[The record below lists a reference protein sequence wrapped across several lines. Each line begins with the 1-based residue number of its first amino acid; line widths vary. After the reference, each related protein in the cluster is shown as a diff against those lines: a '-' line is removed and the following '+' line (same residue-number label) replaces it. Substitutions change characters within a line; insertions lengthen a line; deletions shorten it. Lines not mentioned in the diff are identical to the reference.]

1 MKDELVPKVSDII
14 AYCKNE
20 HIPIFISAYDD
31 KKKAYWN
38 RTVTPTELNMTIS
51 DDKYPEFIR
60 VLTGFDFDNYKD

>member
-1 MKDELVPKVSDII
+1 MKDELVSKVSDII

-38 RTVTPTELNMTIS
+38 RTVPPTELNMTIS

>member
-1 MKDELVPKVSDII
+1 MEDELKSKVNDLI
-14 AYCKNE
+14 AYCKGKN
-20 HIPIFISAYDD
+20 IPIFISAYND

-38 RTVTPTELNMTIS
+38 RTVTPTELNMTIP